1 VVIDHVLRRLQDA
14 GMLCTAQNNLPHGV
28 QLRLAN
34 GAVVNIYKSGK
45 VLVHGDKVDEVRRLL
60 GLDSGL

>member
-1 VVIDHVLRRLQDA
+1 
-14 GMLCTAQNNLPHGV
+14 MLCTAQNNLPHGV